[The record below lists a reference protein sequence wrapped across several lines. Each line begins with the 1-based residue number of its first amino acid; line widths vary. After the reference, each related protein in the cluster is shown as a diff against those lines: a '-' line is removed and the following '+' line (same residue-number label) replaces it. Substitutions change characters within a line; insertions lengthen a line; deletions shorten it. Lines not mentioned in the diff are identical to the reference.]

1 MVDWF
6 LSFHF
11 LILIVAR
18 RIDIQ
23 RNRIL
28 LAARGNRTLEKTL
41 LNGQFSLTKTTD
53 SASFG

>member
-1 MVDWF
+1 
-6 LSFHF
+6 